1 MPLMIDALKEVEP
14 LEVIGQILANPK
26 VQLAVG
32 ATTTAGG
39 GALVKASF
47 DPVMLYM
54 GIAASGLGMVL
65 TIFCIVHRAIL
76 IRKDLTGQE

>member
-1 MPLMIDALKEVEP
+1 MASMIDVLKEVEP
-14 LEVIGQILANPK
+14 QEVVGQILANPK

-54 GIAASGLGMVL
+54 GIAASGLGIIL
-65 TIFCIVHRAIL
+65 TILCIVHRAVL
-76 IRKDLTGQE
+76 IKKDLKN